1 MTLIK
6 TYEEDGYIIEE
17 YDNGT
22 VVKTLKSVIIEE
34 DNIEEEI
41 SKQEASNLEILA
53 KLEYLTCLQEEKS
66 GLI

>member
-1 MTLIK
+1 MKIIK

-17 YDNGT
+17 YDNGA

-34 DNIEEEI
+34 DNTEEEI
-41 SKQEASNLEILA
+41 SRQEASNLEILA
-53 KLEYLTCLQEEKS
+53 KLEYLTCLQEEKT